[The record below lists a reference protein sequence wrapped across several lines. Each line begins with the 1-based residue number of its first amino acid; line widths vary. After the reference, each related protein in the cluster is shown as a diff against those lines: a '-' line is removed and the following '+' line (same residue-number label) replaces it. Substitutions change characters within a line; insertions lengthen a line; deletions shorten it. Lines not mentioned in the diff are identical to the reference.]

1 MKTPETFSVM
11 RQFLFLRLLGIS
23 MSITAQQSHRS
34 MFVVGMELSSICG
47 NVSPPYAERGLSELA
62 ELLVRMSRAPETD
75 ATWRDYCVQFLGKCH
90 PRMHDPKSRETMADA
105 LWEALRTRRRGRFIM
120 SLRDSSIMEIIQNA
134 DITTS

>member
-62 ELLVRMSRAPETD
+62 ELLVRMSRPPETD
-75 ATWRDYCVQFLGKCH
+75 ANWRDYCVQFLGKCH
-90 PRMHDPKSRETMADA
+90 PRINDAKSR
-105 LWEALRTRRRGRFIM
+105 EALRTRRRGRFIM